1 MTTSRRSPSNHSTR
15 TTTQKVIEP
24 LSITTPLPG
33 SLASQEPAKQETER
47 LGDVL
52 RRMREKRGDDLQY
65 IADYLCIRRNFLELL
80 ESSRYSELPADAYV
94 IGFLR
99 SYANYLGIDGK
110 EAIDRY
116 RREMSGRRNKPALSL
131 PTPISEGR
139 TPSAIIMVG
148 AAVAA
153 LLLYILWYALSS
165 GDRSAVTVP
174 PALPSSPVVETTNPL
189 AGSQTEAAVAPSV
202 SSNPTIIAPP
212 PADAGI
218 MLSSAAPPAT
228 TPMPVPPA
236 ATTSTMATSSATV
249 PAASNEA
256 KPAAPVVPPATTSAD
271 ALNKAQVQQLAPQT
285 PPASPPTEP
294 PATDKASR
302 ITVRAVQSSWILIT
316 NSSGQAIFDR
326 VMKPGE
332 VFSVP
337 NKPGLSLTTGN
348 GSGVI
353 LTLDGADMPKLATG
367 VSHVMRNIP
376 LDAEHLRNLPAS
388 PDE

>member
-1 MTTSRRSPSNHSTR
+1 MTTSRRSPSNRSTR

-33 SLASQEPAKQETER
+33 SPASQEPSKQETER
-47 LGDVL
+47 LGDLL

-174 PALPSSPVVETTNPL
+174 PALPSSPVVETTSTVT
-189 AGSQTEAAVAPSV
+189 GSQTEAAALPAVPS
-202 SSNPTIIAPP
+202 NLAIIAPP

-228 TPMPVPPA
+228 TPMPPT
-236 ATTSTMATSSATV
+236 ATTAISSSAV
-249 PAASNEA
+249 PAASNDA
-256 KPAAPVVPPATTSAD
+256 KPAAPVVPAATTSAE
-271 ALNKAQVQQLAPQT
+271 ALNKAQVQQLATQT
-285 PPASPPTEP
+285 SHASPPAAP
-294 PATDKASR
+294 PVTDKASR

-337 NKPGLSLTTGN
+337 NKPGLNLTTGN